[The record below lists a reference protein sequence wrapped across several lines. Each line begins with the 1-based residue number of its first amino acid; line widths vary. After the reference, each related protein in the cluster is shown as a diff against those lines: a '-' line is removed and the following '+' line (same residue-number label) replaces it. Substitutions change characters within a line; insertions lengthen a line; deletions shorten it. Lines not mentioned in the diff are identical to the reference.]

1 MTGDDST
8 KKENQKKLNILRR
21 TLTKPN
27 TQKEPMDNL
36 SINILIV
43 KDEERSQVRGKGLHK
58 AKCSSGKTKF
68 LNFFMV
74 LTWASHAN

>member
-8 KKENQKKLNILRR
+8 KKEKLKERKEKKVEHLGG

-36 SINILIV
+36 S
-43 KDEERSQVRGKGLHK
+43 QV
-58 AKCSSGKTKF
+58 SIS
-68 LNFFMV
+68 
-74 LTWASHAN
+74 